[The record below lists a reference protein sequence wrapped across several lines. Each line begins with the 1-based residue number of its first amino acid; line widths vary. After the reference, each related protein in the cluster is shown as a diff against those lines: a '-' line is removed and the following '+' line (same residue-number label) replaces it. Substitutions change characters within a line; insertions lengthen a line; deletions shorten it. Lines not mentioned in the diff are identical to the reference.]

1 MFPWVSR
8 LTKSKKSMP
17 ELRRSSLSFQ
27 RSAKS
32 PGRVMLLSPSLV
44 WKWNG
49 SSKWMTMVRRSSVLR
64 DSAARAAS
72 FRGVSNMCAAVIGV
86 GGRVLGELS
95 ESVEGVDAVE
105 DEDEPDGFAERGVAS
120 GCRTGLEPKMSLCVK
135 FPSSHRTH
143 PGTAHVLSV
152 FSPFTDR
159 TATAAVA
166 RLKLCEFD
174 IRGML
179 ERSDVPISLCR
190 QMTLVSCQISWM
202 CETSRRGTQWEPV
215 DIVVLILIFIL
226 ICSFHLHPHLHL
238 TLRQQGSMC
247 AAHDSLP
254 RCGHT
259 HGTPCNAPPAT
270 LHRTTTP
277 GTVPTLSTN
286 LLNPLQKNT
295 TWKTTAQK
303 RRHLSSVELD
313 RHHPQ
318 NCWCLGSAG
327 ESVDK
332 TRGRGRCQSQQKFW
346 ENHGQQCDLSSIE
359 LDCSQCR
366 HGRCLFKSASV
377 DRVDMDREL
386 TAVSSFST
394 EIQDRG
400 TTSESLGL
408 GALPY

>member
-1 MFPWVSR
+1 MRCLRRSCVWLAMFPWVSR

-120 GCRTGLEPKMSLCVK
+120 GCRTREVASRLAPSTKLPLNLEPKMSLCVK
-135 FPSSHRTH
+135 FPFSHRTD
-143 PGTAHVLSV
+143 PGSAHVLSV

-202 CETSRRGTQWEPV
+202 CETSQRGTWWEPV
-215 DIVVLILIFIL
+215 VIVVLILIFIL
-226 ICSFHLHPHLHL
+226 ICSFHLHPHLLL

-286 LLNPLQKNT
+286 QLNPLQKNT
-295 TWKTTAQK
+295 TWKTTAQNGVISA
-303 RRHLSSVELD
+303 LSSWTVTNLKTAGASD
-313 RHHPQ
+313 LQVNQSTRRRGQ
-318 NCWCLGSAG
+318 GGAKVNKSIGKTTDNSVISAP
-327 ESVDK
+327 
-332 TRGRGRCQSQQKFW
+332 
-346 ENHGQQCDLSSIE
+346 SSW
-359 LDCSQCR
+359 
-366 HGRCLFKSASV
+366 
-377 DRVDMDREL
+377 
-386 TAVSSFST
+386 TAVSIGMADASSQARQST
-394 EIQDRG
+394 G
-400 TTSESLGL
+400 
-408 GALPY
+408 